1 MGFDKLEKKR
11 PKGHSKPKYQQEPP
25 QNFDQEKIEFGSVD
39 DILPEEPDAK
49 TEMRK
54 TVDIEQSQSE
64 DLQKPTNDQTQE
76 QQRIE
81 QKEKKSR
88 ISDQLIF

>member
-1 MGFDKLEKKR
+1 M
-11 PKGHSKPKYQQEPP
+11 
-25 QNFDQEKIEFGSVD
+25 I
-39 DILPEEPDAK
+39 
-49 TEMRK
+49 K

-64 DLQKPTNDQTQE
+64 DLQEPTLDQTQE

-81 QKEKKSR
+81 EKEKKSR